1 MKIKSR
7 KNIYFFL
14 FITPSNINYIQA
26 CFQLLVTINF
36 HVNNNSTLL
45 KKSKSTFFQRVY
57 KIVYKSTLR
66 CRAISLRS
74 SPLSSRIS
82 PQQFSLLIC
91 WRLDSIHLSNRGRTI
106 VGHFRSQPRYLWGR
120 S

>member
-45 KKSKSTFFQRVY
+45 KIQIHIFPT
-57 KIVYKSTLR
+57 
-66 CRAISLRS
+66 
-74 SPLSSRIS
+74 RI
-82 PQQFSLLIC
+82 
-91 WRLDSIHLSNRGRTI
+91 
-106 VGHFRSQPRYLWGR
+106 
-120 S
+120 

>member
-45 KKSKSTFFQRVY
+45 KIQIHIFPTRIQNRIQIHPPLPRNFPTF
-57 KIVYKSTLR
+57 
-66 CRAISLRS
+66 ISSIISHL
-74 SPLSSRIS
+74 SPTILT
-82 PQQFSLLIC
+82 FNLLAA
-91 WRLDSIHLSNRGRTI
+91 RLDPPL
-106 VGHFRSQPRYLWGR
+106 
-120 S
+120 